1 MDKEKIIEKISDLTR
16 KVKAPG
22 RKYTKDQRDEMRKEI
37 SVLKIDL
44 DKIKYEEDLS
54 FINEYQQKNHP
65 YIIQEGESFKNK
77 IDEIV
82 NSITDPKLLLALENK
97 LKVFYNDLKN
107 VPSSPK
113 DIRDLVDALG
123 HLENN
128 ETIPTSNQYCYRG
141 KEEIQKSL
149 AVSYRVIAAK
159 IKEINYKLSD
169 IQRIYD
175 FFINDNSLSGFV
187 FLSNAVFSEASNFE
201 KGYAC
206 VEQKTKKM
214 YFTYNGNAYK
224 NECKESDLPKIQNV
238 RLNPDLIP
246 FQINDSFFNYLWG
259 YKNSNGEIIIPA
271 KFRNAKPFVNGFA
284 KVSIDKRIA
293 GQISHKEGLID
304 GFGRLALHFNHPF
317 FEIDDVYNDIVKY
330 TKHIYA
336 PETYEFTNSFN
347 FDVKLQTNYKGLY
360 SGFLIYKEI
369 KPIIINQIENILRI
383 KNEIPNLKTNRE
395 VQVANEN
402 IKDLMNKIDFY
413 LKYIAGDI

>member
-1 MDKEKIIEKISDLTR
+1 MDKEKIIEKIDDLTR

-44 DKIKYEEDLS
+44 DKIKYEEDLF

-65 YIIQEGESFKNK
+65 YIIQESESFKNK

-159 IKEINYKLSD
+159 L
-169 IQRIYD
+169 
-175 FFINDNSLSGFV
+175 
-187 FLSNAVFSEASNFE
+187 
-201 KGYAC
+201 
-206 VEQKTKKM
+206 KK
-214 YFTYNGNAYK
+214 
-224 NECKESDLPKIQNV
+224 
-238 RLNPDLIP
+238 
-246 FQINDSFFNYLWG
+246 
-259 YKNSNGEIIIPA
+259 
-271 KFRNAKPFVNGFA
+271 
-284 KVSIDKRIA
+284 
-293 GQISHKEGLID
+293 
-304 GFGRLALHFNHPF
+304 
-317 FEIDDVYNDIVKY
+317 
-330 TKHIYA
+330 
-336 PETYEFTNSFN
+336 
-347 FDVKLQTNYKGLY
+347 
-360 SGFLIYKEI
+360 
-369 KPIIINQIENILRI
+369 
-383 KNEIPNLKTNRE
+383 
-395 VQVANEN
+395 
-402 IKDLMNKIDFY
+402 
-413 LKYIAGDI
+413 